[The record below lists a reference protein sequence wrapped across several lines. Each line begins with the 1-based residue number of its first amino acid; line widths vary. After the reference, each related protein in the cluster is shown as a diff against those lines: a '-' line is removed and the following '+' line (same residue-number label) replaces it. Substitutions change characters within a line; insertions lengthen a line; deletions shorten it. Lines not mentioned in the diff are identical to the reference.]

1 VRQKLLEAWALKSV
15 PVVTIADGIIMGAG
29 AGLWMASSLRY
40 TSLHDAFVLFFKI
53 WNDSRREVYTST
65 LAST

>member
-1 VRQKLLEAWALKSV
+1 
-15 PVVTIADGIIMGAG
+15 MGAG